1 MPKSLAD
8 LRSVRPA
15 GRPERSVIACLR
27 PDLVAEVQQA
37 TDAIADAIDE
47 AAKKPR
53 RARKMS
59 GREAPK
65 APKVIEAEQRLEQ
78 LLAEMAEHEG
88 VLVVRAVLTDGEWRR
103 WADAHPA
110 RAEGEPGHDRDL
122 RVTGGIVNADALLD
136 DMAQFVYSW
145 NGEELTGDD
154 WPEIFDPS
162 LALGDK
168 MQVAREI
175 VSMYE
180 GRMDFQQWRSALSAT
195 LRTSGDSAS
204 HSDSESP
211 RSASTAGNL
220 EPSSEG

>member
-1 MPKSLAD
+1 MPKSLSD
-8 LRSVRPA
+8 LRSAPTV
-15 GRPERSVIACLR
+15 GRPERSVVACLR
-27 PDLVAEVQQA
+27 PDLVAEVQRA
-37 TDAIADAIDE
+37 TDAVADAHE
-47 AAKKPR
+47 AAAQKPQKPR
-53 RARKMS
+53 KMGEKAS
-59 GREAPK
+59 PK
-65 APKVIEAEQRLEQ
+65 APEVIAAEERLEA
-78 LLAEMAEHEG
+78 LLAELAEHEG
-88 VLVVRAVLTDGEWRR
+88 TLVVRGVLTDGEWRR